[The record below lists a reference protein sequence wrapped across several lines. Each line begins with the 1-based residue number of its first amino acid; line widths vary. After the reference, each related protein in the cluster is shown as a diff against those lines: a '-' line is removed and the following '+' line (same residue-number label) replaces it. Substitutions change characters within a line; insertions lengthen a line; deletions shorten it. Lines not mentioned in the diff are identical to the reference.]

1 MHARQA
7 KKPIYICKIKISV
20 ECAMNAS
27 WILLLRLLGVQEERQ
42 ETREAA
48 TTTGACALA
57 AKRAGAVTSHAQA
70 ATTRV
75 CTLSAKR
82 AGAATSDGGVETT
95 GNCSI
100 AGKLPP
106 PDRLGAATS
115 ERGGNKIE
123 ASTLE
128 AEKAGAA
135 TSNGRAAT
143 TTGSCA
149 YDS

>member
-1 MHARQA
+1 
-7 KKPIYICKIKISV
+7 
-20 ECAMNAS
+20 MNVS

-82 AGAATSDGGVETT
+82 AGEATSDGGRD
-95 GNCSI
+95 N
-100 AGKLPP
+100 GKLL
-106 PDRLGAATS
+106 DCRKTAAA
-115 ERGGNKIE
+115 RQV
-123 ASTLE
+123 
-128 AEKAGAA
+128 
-135 TSNGRAAT
+135 
-143 TTGSCA
+143 GSS
-149 YDS
+149 DK